1 MSKYVVR
8 TPWLTFSTY
17 YFFYEFTE
25 QLSYHEKSF
34 SQTWL
39 LSPKNM
45 TGSRGD
51 HTRTAVLSDIEPNRE
66 VFHLSLENS
75 Q

>member
-51 HTRTAVLSDIEPNRE
+51 HT
-66 VFHLSLENS
+66 
-75 Q
+75 